1 MNKNC
6 GIYKITSPTGRVYIG
21 QSIDI
26 EKRRKSYFKPTG
38 ALGQTRLKNSLK
50 KHGVENHKFEIIE
63 ECLEENL
70 NRRERY
76 WQDFYNVLDEGL
88 NCKLTQSEDKSGKLS
103 DETKEKIRRAN
114 SGENHPMYG
123 KKVSQEKRE
132 KTSETCKKRLINV
145 GGKNGKAKLIICLE
159 TGIFYDSIRDASEA
173 LGIKMTYLKNVL
185 NRNNKCIN
193 RTSLLYVE
201 DYSIEILKN
210 YTLPK
215 GKTNCVKV
223 IDITTSITYKSIKE
237 VSDIFKINY
246 STLYSKLKEDR
257 KNNTNFKIIKNE
269 EV

>member
-123 KKVSQEKRE
+123 KKASKRSIELRVEKISGENHPMYGKKVSQEKRE
-132 KTSETCKKRLINV
+132 KKK
-145 GGKNGKAKLIICLE
+145 
-159 TGIFYDSIRDASEA
+159 F
-173 LGIKMTYLKNVL
+173 
-185 NRNNKCIN
+185 
-193 RTSLLYVE
+193 
-201 DYSIEILKN
+201 
-210 YTLPK
+210 
-215 GKTNCVKV
+215 
-223 IDITTSITYKSIKE
+223 
-237 VSDIFKINY
+237 
-246 STLYSKLKEDR
+246 
-257 KNNTNFKIIKNE
+257 
-269 EV
+269 